1 MGGFFKLVIVRNTWK
16 TGTGMFVQPLEWKGI
31 CLRIY
36 CNYVKNVHWENELVF
51 LVNVLKHR
59 DLS

>member
-31 CLRIY
+31 CLIIY

-51 LVNVLKHR
+51 LVNVLKHG